1 MKVLVTGVNG
11 QLGYDVVRELNKRN
25 ISCLGA
31 DRNDFDIT
39 DEKKTKK
46 FILTYIPDVI
56 IHCSAYTAVD
66 KAEDEPVLCRHVNV
80 DGTRNIAEACKQI
93 HAKMVYISTDYVF
106 DGCKEGG
113 YSVDDQTNP
122 QNIYGQTKYD
132 GEQVVRALLTSYFIV
147 RTSWAFGING
157 NNFVKTILKL
167 AKENKVL
174 NVVGDQYGSP
184 TFTYDLAQLL
194 CDMIETEK
202 YGTYHATNSGI
213 CSWAEFAEQII
224 KDAGLKVPV
233 KHISTEDYRTK
244 AHRPHNSYLSKTKL
258 LESGFKPLRDWH
270 EALGSYIKLLEREKL

>member
-1 MKVLVTGVNG
+1 MKVLVTGVKG
-11 QLGYDVVRELNKRN
+11 QLGYDVVRELNRRK

-39 DEKKTKK
+39 DEKTTKK
-46 FILTYIPDVI
+46 FIFTYMPDVI

-66 KAEDEPVLCRHVNV
+66 KAEDEPILCRRVNV

-93 HAKMVYISTDYVF
+93 HARMVYISTDYVF
-106 DGCKEGG
+106 DGDKDGF
-113 YSVDDQTNP
+113 YDVDDDTNP
-122 QNIYGQTKYD
+122 QNVYGQTKYD
-132 GEQVVRALLTSYFIV
+132 GEQAVRNILTDYFIV

-157 NNFVKTILKL
+157 SNFVKTILRL
-167 AKENKVL
+167 AKENKAL
-174 NVVGDQYGSP
+174 NIVGDQYGSP
-184 TFTYDLAQLL
+184 TFTQDLAGLL

-224 KDAGLKVPV
+224 RDAGLKIPV
-233 KHISTEDYRTK
+233 NHISTADYRTK
-244 AHRPHNSYLSKTKL
+244 AHRPHNSRLSKAKL

-270 EALGSYIKLLEREKL
+270 DALRAYIELLERE